1 MAKPEPEH
9 RVSVLESINHHL
21 ISLLKDEPETQEYW
35 NNKQKNM
42 KRDVLEKTE
51 GPGERGSSF
60 CHWDVKFK
68 I

>member
-9 RVSVLESINHHL
+9 SMSVLESINHHI
-21 ISLLKDEPETQEYW
+21 ISLLKDEPKPQEYW
-35 NNKQKNM
+35 NNKQKNT
-42 KRDVLEKTE
+42 KRQVLEKTV

-60 CHWDVKFK
+60 CHWDVKFQ

>member
-9 RVSVLESINHHL
+9 RVSVLESINHHI
-21 ISLLKDEPETQEYW
+21 ISLLKDEPKTQEYW
-35 NNKQKNM
+35 NNKQ

>member
-9 RVSVLESINHHL
+9 RVSVLESINHHI
-21 ISLLKDEPETQEYW
+21 ISLLKDEPKTQEYW
-35 NNKQKNM
+35 NNKQ

-51 GPGERGSSF
+51 GPGEKGSSF